1 MFSARDKVGGVLE
14 LNDRQLDRRFGECRL
29 LDDAVGQQM
38 RRRRIQSTS
47 HMLHLFATDVP
58 MPRNR
63 SMDMR
68 LLRRNP
74 PDPMLSVA
82 KKNMPSPTGQGRQT
96 HRKSRVC
103 AHLRSDNKDTV
114 LLLVDRRRW
123 YSQRWR

>member
-1 MFSARDKVGGVLE
+1 MFSAREKVGGVLE

-38 RRRRIQSTS
+38 RRRCIQSTVKPRGPCQTLS

-82 KKNMPSPTGQGRQT
+82 KKKTCPARPDRVDGRIENQGFALT
-96 HRKSRVC
+96 
-103 AHLRSDNKDTV
+103 
-114 LLLVDRRRW
+114 
-123 YSQRWR
+123 